1 VVLRESKLEVGGW
14 KIIDRGDNSVIALSG
29 NWVARV
35 MGADGGVAQRVLV
48 KKPRTIKFES
58 QTLGHW
64 DSALIAFL
72 SDLRNAAAINGVTF
86 DQSGLPPDARRL
98 LTLVSPEAAKAS
110 PVARAPFV
118 ERVGIFTISAC
129 AELKETAA
137 LVGRIVLRGGFAVTG
152 QAATR
157 ASDVFDC
164 MYDAGPAALIIV
176 AIVNFLVGG
185 ILAFIAAIV
194 LRKFGAE
201 LYAASIVSIGMVRE
215 MAAIMTAIIMAGR
228 TGGAYA
234 ANIAAMRGNEEI
246 DALQSFGIPVFDYL
260 IFPRILALTG
270 MMPVLYAFGCAVGIL
285 GGLLVATVTLGATA
299 TSFFIETQNSLS
311 GSEFALGF
319 MKSVAF
325 GILIAIVSCRVGLR
339 AGRSASEVGKA
350 ATSAVVASIVGV
362 IALDA
367 VFDLCANVLDI

>member
-1 VVLRESKLEVGGW
+1 
-14 KIIDRGDNSVIALSG
+14 VITLSG
-29 NWVARV
+29 TWVARV
-35 MGADGGVAQRVLV
+35 MGADGGAAQSILA

-58 QTLGHW
+58 EALGHW
-64 DSALIAFL
+64 DSALILFL
-72 SDLRNAAAINGVTF
+72 SDLRDAAAATSVVF

-98 LTLVSPEAAKAS
+98 LTLVSRTSVKTRPK
-110 PVARAPFV
+110 PTAPFV
-118 ERVGIFTISAC
+118 ERVGIGTISAFN
-129 AELKETAA
+129 ELNKTAA
-137 LVGRIVLRGGFAVTG
+137 LIGRIVLRGGVAMTG

-157 ASDVFDC
+157 ASDVFSC
-164 MYDAGPAALIIV
+164 MYDAGPAALAIV
-176 AIVNFLVGG
+176 AVVNLLVGG
-185 ILAFIAAIV
+185 ILAFIAATE

-201 LYAASIVSIGMVRE
+201 LYVASLVGIGMVRE
-215 MAAIMTAIIMAGR
+215 MAALMTAIIMAGR

-246 DALQSFGIPVFDYL
+246 DALQSFGIPLFDYL

-285 GGLLVATVTLGATA
+285 GGLAVATVTLGMTA
-299 TSFFIETQNSLS
+299 TSFLIETQNSLS
-311 GSEFALGF
+311 GSQFTLGF
-319 MKSVAF
+319 MKSISF

-339 AGRSASEVGKA
+339 AGRSASDVGRA

>member
-14 KIIDRGDNSVIALSG
+14 KIIDRGDSSVIALSG

-72 SDLRNAAAINGVTF
+72 SDLRDAAAINGVTF

-118 ERVGIFTISAC
+118 ERVGIFTISVC
-129 AELKETAA
+129 AELNETAA
-137 LVGRIVLRGGFAVTG
+137 LVGRIVLRGGVAVTG

-201 LYAASIVSIGMVRE
+201 LYAASIVGIGMVRE